1 MRFTHW
7 KIRGFDRRDAI
18 ELVNA
23 GIPNIPACILAS
35 RGVTDTEE
43 ALSFASDD
51 IKKCYSPFALRDMDK
66 AVAAILGAI
75 KQGEKI
81 AVFGDYDVDGITAS
95 ALMYDA
101 LVELGAENAVI
112 YIPSREDE
120 GYGLNSPAIDWL
132 TDEGVTFVITV
143 DCGITGAAEIAYLY
157 GKGMR
162 AVVTDHHNLPA
173 LELVPVCEAVIN
185 PKRPDCEYPN
195 KDLAGVGVAF
205 KLAQALLASKAGVP
219 VRAVLDRFADLVA
232 MGTIADVMS
241 VVGENRILIRSG
253 LRKLREEPRPGIA
266 ALIAACNLAQDMLN
280 TAAIGFTLAPR
291 INAAG
296 RMGQPMV
303 ACRLMLAKNLSE
315 GEELAGTLI
324 QLNNQRREIEQ
335 VVFDEVNRG
344 LEDKP
349 PRGPIILSS
358 KSWHQG
364 VSGIVAAKTAE
375 KYLFPTIILC
385 DEENGVSKG
394 SCRSFGNFRMFRGLS
409 QCEDLL
415 INYGGHDMAAG
426 VTIKTENIP
435 IFRERLSE
443 IYHNEIHIPPEPTLL
458 ADFIVDKPEKM
469 LTIKNIADISEIEPF
484 GPGNIPPLLVMKDAE
499 LIVCQA
505 IGGGLHTR
513 LVLGA
518 GGTRFNA
525 IFFGIAPEAIGVGA
539 GEKCDLAFEPMINE
553 FRGTR
558 SVQLRLFDVRPAGL
572 GETENA

>member
-1 MRFTHW
+1 MRFKHW
-7 KIRGFDRRDAI
+7 KIRGFNRSDAI
-18 ELVNA
+18 ELLDA
-23 GIPNIPACILAS
+23 GIANIPACILAS
-35 RGVTDTEE
+35 RGITDKEQ
-43 ALSFASDD
+43 ALNFTSDD
-51 IKKCYSPFALRDMDK
+51 LKRCHSPFAMRDMDK
-66 AVAAILGAI
+66 AVAAILSAV
-75 KQGEKI
+75 KDGEKI
-81 AVFGDYDVDGITAS
+81 AVYGDYDVDGITAT
-95 ALMYDA
+95 ALMYEA
-101 LVELGAENAVI
+101 LCEMGADNAVI

-120 GYGLNSPAIDWL
+120 GYGLNKQAIDWL
-132 TDEGVTFVITV
+132 AGQGVAFVITV

-157 GKGMR
+157 EKGMR

-205 KLAQALLASKAGVP
+205 KLAQALLASKAGMP
-219 VRAVLDRFADLVA
+219 VRSVLDRFADLVA

-241 VVGENRILIRSG
+241 VIGENRVLIRRG
-253 LRKLREEPRPGIA
+253 LQKLREEPRPGIA
-266 ALIAACNLAQDMLN
+266 ALIAACNLAPDMLN

-303 ACRLMLAKNLSE
+303 AARLMLAKNLSE
-315 GEELAGTLI
+315 GEEFAGALI

-335 VVFDEVNRG
+335 VVFDEVVRG

-349 PRGPIILSS
+349 PRGPVILSS

-394 SCRSFGNFRMFRGLS
+394 SCRSFGNFKMFSGLA
-409 QCEDLL
+409 QCGDLL

-435 IFRERLSE
+435 LLRERLSE
-443 IYHNEIHIPPEPTLL
+443 IYHKEIQLPPEPTMI
-458 ADFIVDKPEKM
+458 ADFIVDKPDKM
-469 LTIKNIADISEIEPF
+469 LTIKNITDIADIEPF
-484 GPGNIPPLLVMKDAE
+484 GPGNIPPLLAIKEAE
-499 LIVCQA
+499 MLVCQA

-525 IFFGIAPEAIGVGA
+525 IFFGIAPDAIGVA
-539 GEKCDLAFEPMINE
+539 VGEKCDIAFEPMINE
-553 FRGTR
+553 FRGNR
-558 SVQLRLFDVRPAGL
+558 SVQLRLFDVRPSGL
-572 GETENA
+572 GEFENA